1 MGMGHMNADNEMFEK
16 VDKLP
21 SETWFEIAR
30 WARETN
36 KLSAPQRDTADSL
49 GTLVTRGTPFSDKQ
63 VIPGSQILDDACQ
76 QGFLERVNPK
86 PPWYPYR
93 V

>member
-1 MGMGHMNADNEMFEK
+1 MSINNEMFEK
-16 VDKLP
+16 VDRVP
-21 SETWFEIAR
+21 SEAWFEIAR

-36 KLSAPQRDTADSL
+36 KLSAPQRNTADLL
-49 GTLVTRGTPFSDKQ
+49 GRLVTRGTAFSDGQ
-63 VIPGSQILDDACQ
+63 VIQSSQILDDACQ
-76 QGFLERVNPK
+76 QGFLERVDPK

>member
-1 MGMGHMNADNEMFEK
+1 MNVDKKMFEK
-16 VDKLP
+16 VDRVP
-21 SETWFEIAR
+21 SEAWFEIAR
-30 WARETN
+30 WARELD
-36 KLSAPQRDTADSL
+36 KLSPSQRDTADLL
-49 GTLVTRGTPFSDKQ
+49 GRLVTRGTAFSDEQ
-63 VIPGSQILDDACQ
+63 MIQGSQILDDACQ